1 MAKAI
6 EGGAEYDRQF
16 EESMTRHND
25 VNGAYWDLVVTDVV
39 DALEMFSALYEA
51 SDRGD
56 GFVSIEVAPGLARDT
71 AGTISAARELH
82 QRIARPNVLVKIPAT
97 AEGLPAIRQMIS
109 EGRSINVTLIF
120 SIERYEEVIE
130 AYQSGLEELVAA
142 GGDPALVASV
152 ASFFVSRVDTETD
165 RRLEAVAALRA
176 RSRVADKALALR
188 GKAAVAQARL
198 AYETFERLFSGQR
211 WEQLAGRGARPQR
224 PLWASTST
232 KNPKYPDLA
241 YVDTL
246 VAPHTVNTM
255 PEETLECVL
264 DHGKVSV
271 MGGAELDDAKGVL
284 YDLADVGVDLED
296 VARLLEEEGVASFA
310 KSFDGLIEKLTDKA
324 ANLAGHS

>member
-1 MAKAI
+1 
-6 EGGAEYDRQF
+6 
-16 EESMTRHND
+16 
-25 VNGAYWDLVVTDVV
+25 
-39 DALEMFSALYEA
+39 
-51 SDRGD
+51 
-56 GFVSIEVAPGLARDT
+56 
-71 AGTISAARELH
+71 
-82 QRIARPNVLVKIPAT
+82 
-97 AEGLPAIRQMIS
+97 
-109 EGRSINVTLIF
+109 VTLIF